1 MMMSEQLIRTLH
13 VSLQENSYDIHIGKG
28 VLENAAQ
35 YIGKIFTG
43 KRIAV
48 VSDSNVTPLYAGNL
62 YQNLTAAGYTVK
74 NVSFPAGEKSKNLKT
89 VELLYDAL
97 LNPTPFAVTR
107 SDLIIALGGGVT
119 GDMVGFAAATL
130 LRGVP
135 YVQIPTTLLSQV
147 DSSVGGKVA
156 VDLKQGKNLAGVF
169 YQPKTVLIDPNTLKT
184 LPERV
189 FFDGMGEVIKYG
201 YIADKQLYAIIDD
214 CSTRAELMEQMEE
227 IIYRSVDIKRGIVER
242 DEKDTG
248 ERMVLNFGHT
258 FGHGYEKLGE
268 YETYMHG
275 EAVCCG
281 MEHVL
286 RLGEALE
293 ITPRG
298 YAKGLRD
305 LLDRFGL
312 PYAPQGIDREALY
325 KTLAHDKK
333 GTGDEI
339 TVIFIREMGEY
350 VMKKMP
356 KSLLQEIDRKLWEKH
371 LQDEITDAMKR
382 GE

>member
-1 MMMSEQLIRTLH
+1 MCENNLRKLH
-13 VSLQENSYDIHIGKG
+13 VSLQENSYDIYIGRG
-28 VLENAAQ
+28 VMENAAT
-35 YIGKIFTG
+35 YIKSVYSG

-48 VSDSNVTPLYAGNL
+48 VSDSTVAPLYAGKL
-62 YQNLTAAGYTVK
+62 YRALTEAGYTVK
-74 NVSFPAGEKSKNLKT
+74 NVSFPAGEKSKNLQT

-169 YQPKTVLIDPNTLKT
+169 YQPKTVLIDPVTLET
-184 LPERV
+184 LPDRV

-201 YIADKQLYAIIDD
+201 YIADPVLYDIIDSCAGRD
-214 CSTRAELMEQMEE
+214 ELMQHMEE
-227 IIYRSVDIKRGIVER
+227 IIYRSIDIKRGVVER

-258 FGHGYEKLGE
+258 FGHGYEKLGN

-281 MEHVL
+281 MEHAL

-293 ITPRG
+293 ITPAG
-298 YAKGLRD
+298 YAKRLRAM
-305 LLDRFGL
+305 LDRFGL
-312 PYAPQGIDREALY
+312 PYAPQGIDRTQLY
-325 KTLAHDKK
+325 AALAHDKK
-333 GTGDEI
+333 GTGDDI
-339 TVIFIREMGEY
+339 TVIFITELGKY

-356 KSLLQEIDRKLWEKH
+356 KATLREIDEKLHERA
-371 LQDEITDAMKR
+371 LMSEIHDALKQ
-382 GE
+382 EE

>member
-1 MMMSEQLIRTLH
+1 MSESTVKSLH
-13 VSLQENSYDIHIGKG
+13 VSLQENSYDIHIGNG
-28 VLENAAQ
+28 VLEHIGD
-35 YIGKIFTG
+35 YIASIFNG
-43 KRIAV
+43 KRVAV
-48 VSDSNVTPLYAGNL
+48 VSDSNVTPLYAGKL
-62 YQNLTAAGYTVK
+62 YRALTACGYTVK
-74 NVSFPAGEKSKNLKT
+74 NVSFPAGEKSKNLQT
-89 VELLYDAL
+89 LELLYDAL

-169 YQPKTVLIDPNTLKT
+169 YQPKMVLIDPSTLDT
-184 LPERV
+184 LSDRV

-201 YIADKQLYAIIDD
+201 YIADQVLYNIIDH
-214 CSTRAELMEQMEE
+214 CKNRAELMQQMDE

-258 FGHGYEKLGE
+258 FGHGYEKLGN

-286 RLGEALE
+286 RLGEALD
-293 ITPRG
+293 ITPNG
-298 YAKGLRD
+298 YAKGLRK

-312 PYAPQGIDREALY
+312 PYAPSGVDKEKLY
-325 KTLAHDKK
+325 QTLAHDKK
-333 GTGDEI
+333 GSGDSI
-339 TVIFIREMGEY
+339 TVIFVKEMGTA

-356 KSLLQEIDRKLWEKH
+356 KALLQEIDQKLWEH
-371 LQDEITDAMKR
+371 ALQQEIDTAMKR

>member
-1 MMMSEQLIRTLH
+1 MENKLH
-13 VSLQENSYDIHIGKG
+13 VSLQENSYDIYIESGI
-28 VLENAAQ
+28 LENIGA
-35 YIGKIFTG
+35 YIGKIFKG

-48 VSDSNVTPLYAGNL
+48 VSDSNVTPLYAGKIYRL
-62 YQNLTAAGYTVK
+62 LTAAGYVVK
-74 NVSFPAGEKSKNLKT
+74 NVSFPAGEKSKNLQT
-89 VELLYDAL
+89 LELLYDAL

-169 YQPKTVLIDPNTLKT
+169 YQPKMVLIDPDTLST
-184 LPERV
+184 LPDRV

-201 YIADKQLYAIIDD
+201 YIADKVLYDIIDG
-214 CSTRAELMEQMEE
+214 CNSRKELMAHMTE

-258 FGHGYEKLGE
+258 FGHGYEKLGN

-281 MEHVL
+281 MEHAL
-286 RLGEALE
+286 RLGEALC
-293 ITPRG
+293 ITPVG
-298 YAKGLRD
+298 YAENLRKM
-305 LLDRFGL
+305 LDRFGL
-312 PYAPQGIDREALY
+312 PYAPGGVDKAALY
-325 KTLAHDKK
+325 QTLAHDKK
-333 GTGDEI
+333 GTGDDI
-339 TVIFIREMGEY
+339 TVIFIKEMGEY

-356 KSLLQEIDRKLWEKH
+356 KAQLMEIDQKLSEAS
-371 LQDEITDAMKR
+371 LMREIYAAMKE